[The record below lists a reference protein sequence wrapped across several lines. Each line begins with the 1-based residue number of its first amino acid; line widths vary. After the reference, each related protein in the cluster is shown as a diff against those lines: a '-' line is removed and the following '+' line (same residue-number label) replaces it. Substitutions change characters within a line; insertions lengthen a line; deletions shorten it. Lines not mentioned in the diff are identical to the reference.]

1 MENGIYNSN
10 QISSLVLGELAITF
24 SSEGADLIVTLLSA
38 LLRLAI
44 LPKVR
49 EDTSKYNKD
58 DHTSSLDI
66 IFTSSFIRGIDVLIP
81 LE

>member
-38 LLRLAI
+38 LLRLVI

-49 EDTSKYNKD
+49 EDASKYNKD
-58 DHTSSLDI
+58 DHTLSLDI
-66 IFTSSFIRGIDVLIP
+66 IVTSSFIRGVDVLIP